1 MELLSDTTTVELEL
15 QITRLELPTGEPT
28 PVSVDLVVDGEL
40 VDNAAVH
47 GGTVLRLR
55 TLDPPDIEVEAGG
68 PSSVR
73 FDGLPSNRKRIE
85 LWLPHNAAVEVRALR
100 VDHDAHVARPEQT
113 RRRWVHY
120 GSSISQCVEAP
131 RPTSVWPA
139 LVARRV
145 GVDLLCL
152 AFAGEAQLDQFVARD
167 IRDLDLDLV
176 SLKVGI
182 NVVNADSIRERA
194 FVPAAHAFLDTIRD
208 GHPTVPIVV
217 ATPIICPAVEDRPG
231 PTRVDDRNQVYAV
244 ERTVDDSDDALS
256 LSRIRE
262 LLELVITTRREQGD
276 DRVFLVSGLDLFGVD
291 DVVDLP
297 DGIHPNPDGQT
308 RIAERFERLAFSPGR
323 PFAE

>member
-1 MELLSDTTTVELEL
+1 MTPLTSIDLRAPDGAVRFAGVQEARPTADGVALSRLSAAALQNVVLPSVHMLAAFMPGARVELLSDTTTVELEL

-100 VDHDAHVARPEQT
+100 VD
-113 RRRWVHY
+113 
-120 GSSISQCVEAP
+120 
-131 RPTSVWPA
+131 
-139 LVARRV
+139 ARRARGPAGADTSPV
-145 GVDLLCL
+145 GALRELDQPVRRSTEADIRL
-152 AFAGEAQLDQFVARD
+152 AGAGRASRRCRPVEPRFAGEAQLDQFVARD

-182 NVVNADSIRERA
+182 NVVNADSMRERA

-231 PTRVDDRNQVYAV
+231 PTAWTTGIRCTRSS
-244 ERTVDDSDDALS
+244 EPSTIPTMH
-256 LSRIRE
+256 SRSH
-262 LLELVITTRREQGD
+262 G
-276 DRVFLVSGLDLFGVD
+276 S
-291 DVVDLP
+291 
-297 DGIHPNPDGQT
+297 
-308 RIAERFERLAFSPGR
+308 ASSSSW
-323 PFAE
+323 